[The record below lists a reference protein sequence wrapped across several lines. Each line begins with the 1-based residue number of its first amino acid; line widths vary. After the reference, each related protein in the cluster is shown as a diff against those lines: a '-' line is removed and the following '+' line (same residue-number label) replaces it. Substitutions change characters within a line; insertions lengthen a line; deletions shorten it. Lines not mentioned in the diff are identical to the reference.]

1 MKTTS
6 PLITLAVIVLV
17 AAFTGSAS
25 AQTVYWD
32 RGASNNNITNAL
44 NWTTDTLPTGGT
56 LGIIDNSII
65 NPANVTVNGNL
76 TDYNLRLDAGTLS
89 LNSGRTFNG
98 NTALVVKGG
107 TFALGLNNALTL
119 GGTSTLTIDGG
130 TMTSSGSARII
141 SGNGTTFNLKSGS
154 ADTSQFF
161 NNTGDANFTVNVSG
175 GSLTALR
182 TDFKGSGNTV
192 AAENSTVLRITGG
205 TTSFSGTGTNVTR
218 FFNGGRAEFGLGS
231 GNLSFATAPVF
242 NSAGA
247 TNSSPTIRGF
257 INFLQDSG
265 GSLTITGFTKTDY
278 EAWWTA
284 SGIDNR
290 LRYNG
295 GNTGSFDD
303 VFLVNDAT
311 LTLVPEP
318 STWALLA
325 VSLTTLAIFRRRRR
339 H

>member
-65 NPANVTVNGNL
+65 NPATVTLNGSITN
-76 TDYNLRLDAGTLS
+76 YNLRLDAGTLS
-89 LNSGRTFNG
+89 LNSGRTLAD
-98 NTALVVKGG
+98 TSLEVKGG
-107 TFALGLNNALTL
+107 NFDLGAGNTTLTL
-119 GGTSTLTIDGG
+119 AGTTTLTIDGG
-130 TMTSSGSARII
+130 TMTTSEAARLV
-141 SGNGTTFNLKSGS
+141 NGTGTTVNVKSGS
-154 ADTSQFF
+154 ANTFQFF
-161 NNTGDANFTVNVSG
+161 NNTGAANFTVNVSG
-175 GSLTALR
+175 GSLTAVR
-182 TDFKGSGNTV
+182 SDFKGNGS
-192 AAENSTVLRITGG
+192 ENSTVLRITGG
-205 TTSFSGTGTNVTR
+205 TTSFTGTGTNVTR
-218 FFNGGRAEFGLGS
+218 FFDGGRVEFGLGS

-242 NSAGA
+242 NNTG
-247 TNSSPTIRGF
+247 TNSSSTARGF
-257 INFLQDSG
+257 INFLEDSG
-265 GSLTITGFTKTDY
+265 GSLTITGYTKTDY

-284 SGIDNR
+284 SGNDNR

-295 GNTGSFDD
+295 VNTGSFDD